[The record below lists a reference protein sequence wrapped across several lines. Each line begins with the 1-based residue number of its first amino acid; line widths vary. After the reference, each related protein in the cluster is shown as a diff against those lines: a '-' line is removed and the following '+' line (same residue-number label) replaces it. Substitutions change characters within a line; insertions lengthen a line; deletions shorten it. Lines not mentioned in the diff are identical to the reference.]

1 MSTIYL
7 LASQTLSL
15 KFRGWD
21 VESAVVVTTVAYATD
36 FDCFCSPD
44 FVVPVFMSCKSM
56 GDFVKN
62 CVSNFGGSVQIGQHT
77 AYGNLPLAP
86 VAATKTS
93 HRSVESKTPLRSQA
107 MLGHQL
113 FGKDFS
119 FTEIHVII
127 LLCVSP
133 SERHDTNKLVK
144 VTAGDESTCQ
154 HWHGP

>member
-1 MSTIYL
+1 MKMGRL
-7 LASQTLSL
+7 LHSSRSAEADLRPLL
-15 KFRGWD
+15 KENSRIRAGFR
-21 VESAVVVTTVAYATD
+21 Y
-36 FDCFCSPD
+36 
-44 FVVPVFMSCKSM
+44 KSM

-107 MLGHQL
+107 MLDHQL